1 MKLSF
6 PHPLII
12 LLGFIVVAGLA
23 TLFIQSGNFDRV
35 LDENTGR
42 QILVPG
48 SFKAIEDVN
57 PSFWEILKAIP
68 EGFVAGA
75 DIIVLILI
83 IGGAFYIV
91 EKTGALQAGIE
102 ALIYR
107 FRNNQYLLFYLMG
120 TVFAIGGASISMQEE
135 LIPMVPIFVI
145 LAAKLNYDLRA
156 IIAITLGSSLVGAAF
171 SLFNPFVGLLA
182 QNIAEVPP
190 FTGAV
195 FRSVF
200 LVLAVFAWIT
210 FHTKTGKLKNGDQLK
225 AVFKPSPLSLKFAII
240 LLLSF
245 GGIGFMIYGITSL
258 DWGYIEMSALFFL
271 IGVACGLIGG
281 MGLNGT
287 ARTYVAGFGEMI
299 FAGMIVGL
307 ARSVYLVLEKGKIID
322 PLIQALFSPLES
334 LPEALAVAGMFI
346 SQALV
351 HIPVPSTSGQAVLT
365 IPLTAPLSDLIGLS
379 RDVAVLAF
387 QYPAGLMDMLSPT
400 NGGMMAIIA
409 GAGISYK
416 DWISYIW
423 KSWLFIALFALS
435 ACFLGILLF
444 NN

>member
-23 TLFIQSGNFDRV
+23 TLFIQSGSFDRV

-42 QILVPG
+42 QIVVPG

-83 IGGAFYIV
+83 LGGAFYIV

-102 ALIYR
+102 ALIFR
-107 FRNNQYLLFYLMG
+107 FRNKQYLLFYLLG
-120 TVFAIGGASISMQEE
+120 TVFALGGASISMQEE
-135 LIPMVPIFVI
+135 LIPMVPIFVV
-145 LAAKLNYDLRA
+145 LAAKLKYDLRA

-171 SLFNPFVGLLA
+171 SPINPFVGLLA
-182 QNIAEVPP
+182 QNIAEVPL
-190 FTGAV
+190 FSGV
-195 FRSVF
+195 LFRSIF
-200 LVLAVFAWIT
+200 LVFAVFAWVTYHI
-210 FHTKTGKLKNGDQLK
+210 KIGRLKNGEQLN
-225 AVFKPSPLSLKFAII
+225 AEFKPSPLSLKYAII
-240 LLLSF
+240 LFLSF
-245 GGIGFMIYGITSL
+245 GGIGVMIYGITSL
-258 DWGYIEMSALFFL
+258 DWGYIEMSSLFFV
-271 IGVACGLIGG
+271 IGIACGLVGG
-281 MGLNGT
+281 LGLNGA

-299 FAGMIVGL
+299 FAGMVVGL
-307 ARSVYLVLEKGKIID
+307 ARSVYLVLEKGEIID

-334 LPEALAVAGMFI
+334 LPEALAVVGMFF

-365 IPLTAPLSDLIGLS
+365 IPLSAPLADLIGLS

-387 QYPAGLMDMLSPT
+387 QYPAGLMDLLTPT

-416 DWISYIW
+416 DWIAYIW
-423 KSWLFIALFALS
+423 KSWLFIAGIALGAS
-435 ACFLGILLF
+435 LLATLLM
-444 NN
+444 N

>member
-23 TLFIQSGNFDRV
+23 TLFIQSGSFDRV

-42 QILVPG
+42 QIVVPG

-83 IGGAFYIV
+83 LGGAFYIV

-102 ALIYR
+102 ALIFR
-107 FRNNQYLLFYLMG
+107 FRNKQYLLFYLLG
-120 TVFAIGGASISMQEE
+120 TVFALGGASISMQEE
-135 LIPMVPIFVI
+135 LIPMVPIFVV
-145 LAAKLNYDLRA
+145 LAAKLKYDLRS

-171 SLFNPFVGLLA
+171 SPINPFVGLLA
-182 QNIAEVPP
+182 QNIAEVPL
-190 FTGAV
+190 FSGV
-195 FRSVF
+195 LFRSIF
-200 LVLAVFAWIT
+200 LVFAVFAWVTYHI
-210 FHTKTGKLKNGDQLK
+210 KIGRLKNGEQLN
-225 AVFKPSPLSLKFAII
+225 AEFKPSPLSLKYAII
-240 LLLSF
+240 LFLSF
-245 GGIGFMIYGITSL
+245 GGIGVMIYGITSL
-258 DWGYIEMSALFFL
+258 DWGYIEMSSLFFV
-271 IGVACGLIGG
+271 IGIACGLVGG
-281 MGLNGT
+281 LGLNGA

-299 FAGMIVGL
+299 FAGMVVGL
-307 ARSVYLVLEKGKIID
+307 ARSVYLVLEKGEIID

-334 LPEALAVAGMFI
+334 LPEALAVVGMFF

-365 IPLTAPLSDLIGLS
+365 IPLSAPLADLIGLS

-387 QYPAGLMDMLSPT
+387 QYPAGLMDLLTPT

-416 DWISYIW
+416 DWIAYIW
-423 KSWLFIALFALS
+423 KSWLFIAGIALGAS
-435 ACFLGILLF
+435 LLATLLM
-444 NN
+444 N

>member
-12 LLGFIVVAGLA
+12 LLGFITLSALA
-23 TLFIQSGNFDRV
+23 TLVIPSGSFDRV
-35 LDENTGR
+35 LDEDTGR
-42 QILVPG
+42 EIVIPG
-48 SFKAIEDVN
+48 SFKTIEDVN
-57 PSFWEILKAIP
+57 PSFWEVLKVIP

-83 IGGAFYIV
+83 LGGAFYIV

-107 FRNNQYLLFYLMG
+107 FRSSKFLLFYILG
-120 TVFAIGGASISMQEE
+120 IVFAMGGASISMQEE
-135 LIPMVPIFVI
+135 LIPMVPVFVI
-145 LAAKLNYDLRA
+145 LATKLNYDLRS
-156 IIAITLGSSLVGAAF
+156 IIAITLGSSLVGSAF
-171 SLFNPFVGLLA
+171 SPINPFVGLLA
-182 QNIAEVPP
+182 QNIAEVPL
-190 FTGAV
+190 FSGVV
-195 FRSVF
+195 FRSTAF
-200 LVLAVFAWIT
+200 VFALLLWIT
-210 FHTKTGKLKNGDQLK
+210 YHVRAGKSKLPDQEVSEL
-225 AVFKPSPLSLKFAII
+225 KPSPLSLRNASI
-240 LLLSF
+240 LFISF
-245 GGIGFMIYGITSL
+245 GGIGVMIYGITAF

-271 IGVACGLIGG
+271 IGIVCGLVGG

-307 ARSVYLVLEKGKIID
+307 ARSVYLILEKGEIID

-334 LPEALAVAGMFI
+334 LPEALAVAGMFV

-387 QYPAGLMDMLSPT
+387 QYPAGLMDLLTPT

-409 GAGISYK
+409 SAGISYK

-423 KSWLFIALFALS
+423 KSWLFIALIAL
-435 ACFLGILLF
+435 AGCFLGILLF
-444 NN
+444 K

>member
-12 LLGFIVVAGLA
+12 LLGFIVVASLS
-23 TLFIQSGNFDRV
+23 TLFIQSGSFDRV
-35 LDENTGR
+35 LDETTGR
-42 QILVPG
+42 EIVVPG

-57 PSFWEILKAIP
+57 PSFWEILKTIP
-68 EGFVAGA
+68 EGFIAGA

-83 IGGAFYIV
+83 LGGAFFIV

-102 ALIYR
+102 ALIYQ
-107 FRNNQYLLFYLMG
+107 FRNSQYLLFYLLG

-156 IIAITLGSSLVGAAF
+156 IIAITLGSSLIGAAF
-171 SLFNPFVGLLA
+171 SPINPFVGLLA
-182 QNIAEVPP
+182 QNIAEVPL
-190 FTGAV
+190 FSNV
-195 FRSVF
+195 QFRVSL

-210 FHTKTGKLKNGDQLK
+210 YHIKVGKLKNGDQVS
-225 AVFKPSPLSLKFAII
+225 AEFKPSPLSLRYAII

-245 GGIGFMIYGITSL
+245 GGIGVMIYGIIAL

-271 IGVACGLIGG
+271 VGIACGLVGG

-287 ARTYVAGFGEMI
+287 ARTYVTGFGEMI
-299 FAGMIVGL
+299 FAGMIIGL
-307 ARSVYLVLEKGKIID
+307 ARSVYLVLEKGEIID

-334 LPEALAVAGMFI
+334 LPETLAVAGMFI

-365 IPLTAPLSDLIGLS
+365 IPLTAPLSDLIGLN
-379 RDVAVLAF
+379 RDIAVLAF
-387 QYPAGLMDMLSPT
+387 QYPAGLMDMLTPT

-409 GAGISYK
+409 GAGLSYK
-416 DWISYIW
+416 DWIAYIW
-423 KSWLFIALFALS
+423 KSWLFIAAFALI
-435 ACFLGILLF
+435 ACFLSILLF
-444 NN
+444 K

>member
-1 MKLSF
+1 MKRSF

-12 LLGFIVVAGLA
+12 LLGFIVLAGLA
-23 TLFIQSGNFDRV
+23 TLLIQSGSFERI
-35 LDENTGR
+35 LDEKTGR
-42 QILVPG
+42 EIVIQG
-48 SFKAIEDVN
+48 SFRSIDDVN
-57 PSFWEILKAIP
+57 PSFWEVLKAIP
-68 EGFVAGA
+68 EGFIAGA

-107 FRNNQYLLFYLMG
+107 FRHNQYLLFYLLG

-156 IIAITLGSSLVGAAF
+156 IIALTLGSSLVGAAF
-171 SLFNPFVGLLA
+171 SPINPFIGLLA
-182 QNIAEVPP
+182 QNIAEVTL
-190 FTGAV
+190 FSNV
-195 FRSVF
+195 LFRSCI
-200 LVLAVFAWIT
+200 LVVAVIAWIT
-210 FHTKTGKLKNGDQLK
+210 YHIKVGKLKIGDQLN
-225 AVFKPSPLSLKFAII
+225 AEFNSSPLSLKYGLI

-245 GGIGFMIYGITSL
+245 GGIGVMIYGITAW

-271 IGVACGLIGG
+271 VGIVCGLIGG

-287 ARTYVAGFGEMI
+287 ARTYVTGFGEMI
-299 FAGMIVGL
+299 FAGFIVGL
-307 ARSVYLVLEKGKIID
+307 ARSVYLILEKGQIID

-334 LPEALAVAGMFI
+334 LPDALAVTGMFV

-365 IPLTAPLSDLIGLS
+365 IPLTAPVSDLIGMS

-387 QYPAGLMDMLSPT
+387 QYPAGLMDLLTPT

-409 GAGISYK
+409 GAGLSYK

-423 KSWLFIALFALS
+423 RSWLFIATFALF
-435 ACFLGILLF
+435 ACFLAILLF
-444 NN
+444 N